1 MVAVETY
8 LSPVETHCM
17 NIDYF
22 IPDEE
27 NQTRGFSD
35 DAMARL
41 RKYNTIQRISYLV
54 ASIEDQ
60 RSFAAKEANQLI
72 VRFFSRC
79 CLLNSYIKTKKKELK
94 VRTDT
99 QA

>member
-1 MVAVETY
+1 
-8 LSPVETHCM
+8 M

-41 RKYNTIQRISYLV
+41 RKYDAINFILFIGQ
-54 ASIEDQ
+54 E
-60 RSFAAKEANQLI
+60 KLI
-72 VRFFSRC
+72 RYT
-79 CLLNSYIKTKKKELK
+79 LIILIHKINSL
-94 VRTDT
+94 
-99 QA
+99 

>member
-1 MVAVETY
+1 MFLFISCTYVFICIYFAVETY

-41 RKYNTIQRISYLV
+41 RKYIKIRQILFFLLSMKNQR
-54 ASIEDQ
+54 
-60 RSFAAKEANQLI
+60 
-72 VRFFSRC
+72 
-79 CLLNSYIKTKKKELK
+79 NSEN
-94 VRTDT
+94 
-99 QA
+99 

>member
-41 RKYNTIQRISYLV
+41 RKYNH
-54 ASIEDQ
+54 
-60 RSFAAKEANQLI
+60 
-72 VRFFSRC
+72 
-79 CLLNSYIKTKKKELK
+79 KKKLYFPSYRYK
-94 VRTDT
+94 MAFRDFMSSC
-99 QA
+99 

>member
-1 MVAVETY
+1 MIEKNVYKLLDILIHYYSINLYNTININIFQLCFVYLTFVVETY

-41 RKYNTIQRISYLV
+41 RKYNTN
-54 ASIEDQ
+54 
-60 RSFAAKEANQLI
+60 K
-72 VRFFSRC
+72 
-79 CLLNSYIKTKKKELK
+79 
-94 VRTDT
+94 
-99 QA
+99 

>member
-1 MVAVETY
+1 MFLFISRVFICTCIYFAVETY

-27 NQTRGFSD
+27 NETRGFSD

-41 RKYNTIQRISYLV
+41 RKYIKNRQIL
-54 ASIEDQ
+54 
-60 RSFAAKEANQLI
+60 
-72 VRFFSRC
+72 FFFFH
-79 CLLNSYIKTKKKELK
+79 
-94 VRTDT
+94 
-99 QA
+99 

>member
-1 MVAVETY
+1 MIAVETY

-41 RKYNTIQRISYLV
+41 RKYSAIEQIS
-54 ASIEDQ
+54 
-60 RSFAAKEANQLI
+60 SFITLMGNQY
-72 VRFFSRC
+72 S
-79 CLLNSYIKTKKKELK
+79 
-94 VRTDT
+94 
-99 QA
+99 

>member
-1 MVAVETY
+1 
-8 LSPVETHCM
+8 M

-41 RKYNTIQRISYLV
+41 RKYIKNRKKFY
-54 ASIEDQ
+54 
-60 RSFAAKEANQLI
+60 
-72 VRFFSRC
+72 FFF
-79 CLLNSYIKTKKKELK
+79 
-94 VRTDT
+94 
-99 QA
+99 

>member
-1 MVAVETY
+1 MIQIIYYCISLVAVETY

-27 NQTRGFSD
+27 NETRGFTD

-41 RKYNTIQRISYLV
+41 RKKIEHLLCNLYL
-54 ASIEDQ
+54 
-60 RSFAAKEANQLI
+60 
-72 VRFFSRC
+72 
-79 CLLNSYIKTKKKELK
+79 TK
-94 VRTDT
+94 DCF
-99 QA
+99 

>member
-1 MVAVETY
+1 MRASLHVAPFLKDVLMLPIMHYVIAVETY

-41 RKYNTIQRISYLV
+41 RKYERRI
-54 ASIEDQ
+54 ITC
-60 RSFAAKEANQLI
+60 N
-72 VRFFSRC
+72 FSHTGRRK
-79 CLLNSYIKTKKKELK
+79 SAEG
-94 VRTDT
+94 R
-99 QA
+99 

>member
-1 MVAVETY
+1 MSCSFSVQHDRVSTSVSWFYISVYFMIAVETY

-41 RKYNTIQRISYLV
+41 RKY
-54 ASIEDQ
+54 
-60 RSFAAKEANQLI
+60 
-72 VRFFSRC
+72 
-79 CLLNSYIKTKKKELK
+79 
-94 VRTDT
+94 